1 MRVPARLWAL
11 VALSAWAAAGPAAG
25 PAAADEAEKARLAM
39 VGLIERVAEA
49 SGRETGIDRIDPR
62 VLAAMRKVPRHRF
75 VPPQLERFAYA
86 DTPLPLGHGQA
97 LTQPFLAAFM
107 THVLAIKPGDK
118 VFETGTDTGYHA
130 ALLAEM
136 GAEVYSV
143 EIVEPLLDIAR
154 RLLPELGYA
163 KVRLRGADGYNGW
176 AEHGPYDAILV
187 KESAVD
193 IPPPLLRQ
201 LKPGGRMMIP
211 LGTPEG
217 QQFLTLVT
225 KNPDGSVRQKR
236 YFAVRFTPFQ
246 GGERT

>member
-1 MRVPARLWAL
+1 MGVPARVGAL
-11 VALSAWAAAGPAAG
+11 LLAAWAAAGATDPAV
-25 PAAADEAEKARLAM
+25 ADEAERARRAM
-39 VGLIERVAEA
+39 VALIDRVIEA
-49 SGRETGIDRIDPR
+49 SAGETGIARIDPR
-62 VLAAMRKVPRHRF
+62 VAAAMLKVPRHRF
-75 VPPQLERFAYA
+75 VPPPLEPFAYA
-86 DTPLPLGHGQA
+86 DTPLPLGHGQN

-107 THVLAIKPGDK
+107 THVLEIKPGDK

-130 ALLAEM
+130 AVLAEM

-143 EIVEPLLDIAR
+143 EIVEPLLKVAR
-154 RLLPELGYA
+154 RLLPELGYD

-176 AEHGPYDAILV
+176 AEHAPYDAILV
-187 KESAVD
+187 KESSVD

-211 LGTPEG
+211 LGPPDG

-225 KNPDGSVRQKR
+225 KNPDGTVRQKR
-236 YFAVRFTPFQ
+236 YFAVRFAPFQ